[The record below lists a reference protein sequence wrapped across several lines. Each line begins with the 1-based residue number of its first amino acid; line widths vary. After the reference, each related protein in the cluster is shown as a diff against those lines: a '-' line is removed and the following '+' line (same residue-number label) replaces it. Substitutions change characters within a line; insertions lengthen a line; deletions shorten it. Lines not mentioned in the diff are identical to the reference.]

1 MEVTVPGRTVFT
13 SDEITKLRLLI
24 QLKRASG
31 SDTQKMLEERM
42 QALGFCSED
51 FRLDFASLTTPEFD
65 ALLARGAIHAED
77 GAGDTIRS
85 PRVA

>member
-1 MEVTVPGRTVFT
+1 MRGRTIFT

-31 SDTQKMLEERM
+31 SDTQRMLEARM
-42 QALGFCSED
+42 QGIGFWVED
-51 FRLDFASLTTPEFD
+51 FGFDFSSLTRAEFD
-65 ALLARGAIHAED
+65 ALFERGAIRAD
-77 GAGDTIRS
+77 DRKTAATRA

>member
-1 MEVTVPGRTVFT
+1 VRGRTVFT

-31 SDTQKMLEERM
+31 SDTQKMLEARM
-42 QALGFCSED
+42 QAIGFCPED
-51 FRLDFASLTTPEFD
+51 FRLDFASLSTPEFD
-65 ALLARGAIHAED
+65 ALLARGAIQAD
-77 GAGDTIRS
+77 NRTADAVRA